1 MELAGLGW
9 MPWRM
14 ALVITAV
21 LLVLMALLLVR
32 PRTRPAARVA
42 GEVALILALYAVW
55 QIVGSKSNGGVEG
68 AADAGMWVAQ
78 VQEALFW
85 PSEAYLQQM
94 VLENSLLVA
103 VADWYYASLHVP
115 VFVVTLVWVMVM
127 HRRDWPF
134 ARTTVVLLTG
144 ACLLVQFKPVAPPRL
159 LPQLG
164 VLDTA
169 AENGRSV
176 YGAIAGA
183 NQYSAMPSVH
193 IAWAAAVALIVVVTA
208 RTSWRWLA
216 IAYPVVTLWVVVVTG
231 NHFILDG
238 VVSVILL
245 AFAVGVT
252 LLFPSQRPER
262 LARLFAPAEPVD
274 AAPAQDVMSDEG
286 QSR

>member
-1 MELAGLGW
+1 MVLAGLGW

-21 LLVLMALLLVR
+21 LLVGMALLAVR
-32 PRTRPAARVA
+32 ARTRPAARVV

-55 QIVGSKSNGGVEG
+55 QIVGSKSNGGVDG
-68 AADAGMWVAQ
+68 AADAGLWVHALQ
-78 VQEALFW
+78 QTLFW

-94 VLENSLLVA
+94 VVDNGFVLA

-115 VFVVTLVWVMVM
+115 VFVVVLAWVLVL

-134 ARTTVVLLTG
+134 ARTTVVLLTA
-144 ACLLVQFKPVAPPRL
+144 ACLLVQFKPVSPPRL

-164 VLDTA
+164 VIDTA

-193 IAWAAAVALIVVVTA
+193 IAWAAAVALIIVVTA
-208 RTSWRWLA
+208 RTPWRWLA
-216 IAYPVVTLWVVVVTG
+216 IAYPLVSLWVVVVTG

-262 LARLFAPAEPVD
+262 IARMLQRGSPDV
-274 AAPAQDVMSDEG
+274 AADQA
-286 QSR
+286 SRADQVR